1 MKKTTS
7 VPILTFAYSLFAIA
21 LIGFVLYLNI
31 SDSRIVKNY
40 SYKKGVD
47 AGILKVIENPD
58 DYEDLEYYFEDKY
71 SEEVQELVDDGT
83 NYEDAIECF
92 NWMQNELVFYTDKN
106 DLYHRL
112 TCGALEG
119 QTIYVTFRNGSTFE
133 SLEPCYGCCGDD
145 YGN

>member
-1 MKKTTS
+1 MKKK
-7 VPILTFAYSLFAIA
+7 ILDMLSTVLNVLFVIA
-21 LIGFVLYLNI
+21 LIGFILYLNI

-83 NYEDAIECF
+83 NYEDAIVCF
-92 NWMQNELVFYTDKN
+92 ICMQNELVFYTKKN

>member
-1 MKKTTS
+1 MKKKISDMFTT
-7 VPILTFAYSLFAIA
+7 VLFSLFAIA

-58 DYEDLEYYFEDKY
+58 DYEDLECYFEDKY

>member
-1 MKKTTS
+1 MKKKISDMFTTA
-7 VPILTFAYSLFAIA
+7 LFALFAIA

-71 SEEVQELVDDGT
+71 SE
-83 NYEDAIECF
+83 
-92 NWMQNELVFYTDKN
+92 
-106 DLYHRL
+106 
-112 TCGALEG
+112 
-119 QTIYVTFRNGSTFE
+119 
-133 SLEPCYGCCGDD
+133 
-145 YGN
+145 